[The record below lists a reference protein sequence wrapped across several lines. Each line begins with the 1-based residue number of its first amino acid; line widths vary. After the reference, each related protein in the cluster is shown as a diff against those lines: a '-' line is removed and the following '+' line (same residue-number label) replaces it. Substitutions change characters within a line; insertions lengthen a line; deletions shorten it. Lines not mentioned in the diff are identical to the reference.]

1 MKDILAKIKYNLMIT
16 EKLVSDFAYTSN
28 LEAGELEEMNLY
40 RAELVA
46 LKVEIEKTPKTLEA
60 KEATTK
66 FSLPSRPSWSD
77 KYL

>member
-60 KEATTK
+60 KEATAK

>member
-1 MKDILAKIKYNLMIT
+1 MKDLLAKIKYNLAIT

-28 LEAGELEEMNLY
+28 LSAVELEEMNIY
-40 RAELVA
+40 RAELVSI
-46 LKVEIEKTPKTLEA
+46 KIQIEKPATMET
-60 KEATTK
+60 KETTAK

>member
-1 MKDILAKIKYNLMIT
+1 MKSILNKINYNLEVT
-16 EKLVSDFAYTSN
+16 KKLVSDFAYVSN
-28 LEAGELEEMNLY
+28 LSAEQLEEMNMY

-46 LKVEIEKTPKTLEA
+46 LKVELEGKPA
-60 KEATTK
+60 TMEVKEATGK